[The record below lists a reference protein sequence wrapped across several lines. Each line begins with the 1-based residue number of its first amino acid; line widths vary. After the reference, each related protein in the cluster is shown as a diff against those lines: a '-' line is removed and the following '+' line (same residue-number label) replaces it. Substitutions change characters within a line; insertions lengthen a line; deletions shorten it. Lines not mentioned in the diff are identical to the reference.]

1 MYHQKLKVVIN
12 RSCCYETV
20 QENRRKMPLIEV
32 FFSIIAL
39 IQFVKLL
46 RTLRNFLGAAP
57 ERMMLRIVIF
67 LEKKDS

>member
-1 MYHQKLKVVIN
+1 MYHQRLKAVIN

-20 QENRRKMPLIEV
+20 QENRRKIPLIEV

-39 IQFVKLL
+39 IQLATLL

-57 ERMMLRIVIF
+57 ERMMLYIVIF
-67 LEKKDS
+67 LDKKDS